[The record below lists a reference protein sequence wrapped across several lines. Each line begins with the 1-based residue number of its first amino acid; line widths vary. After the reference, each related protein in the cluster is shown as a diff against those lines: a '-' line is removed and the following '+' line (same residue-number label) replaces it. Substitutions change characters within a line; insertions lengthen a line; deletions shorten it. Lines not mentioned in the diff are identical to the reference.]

1 MWVRWRDWGDYLLW
15 SYFSVM
21 KRSLTKPTSNKNF
34 LLNPPLLNRLQ
45 QLYRIGGLWI
55 RWTFKKIIYP
65 TIMNKTFISA
75 TLDWQAFHRFHAFYG
90 LPCNIIRHVNK
101 LIYYCSIWVVQLDIN
116 VFIQLPLHCY
126 WYKVKFSFCKDRHQC
141 CDSWRRQ
148 INRIVFPLIL
158 SVLVLVNFALS
169 TYHNLVQDLAILLR
183 SHRYQC
189 GPIRPIEHAYFIQ

>member
-1 MWVRWRDWGDYLLW
+1 MACHLSYPIVNKWWMANLDHLFLQSRLDLSLVFTYGCRMWVRWRDWGDYLLW

-101 LIYYCSIWVVQLDIN
+101 LIYYCSIWVV
-116 VFIQLPLHCY
+116 
-126 WYKVKFSFCKDRHQC
+126 
-141 CDSWRRQ
+141 
-148 INRIVFPLIL
+148 
-158 SVLVLVNFALS
+158 
-169 TYHNLVQDLAILLR
+169 
-183 SHRYQC
+183 
-189 GPIRPIEHAYFIQ
+189 